1 MRFNKKVEEIL
12 NKQINAEFWSAY
24 LYLSMSAYFQ
34 AKNLPGFA
42 NWMRVQYQE
51 EITHALKLF
60 DYINS
65 RGGEV
70 KLLPVDKVQ
79 TEWKGIMDVFMD
91 TYKHECEVTDMI
103 HNCYEV
109 ASKER
114 DHATVSMLQWFIDE
128 QVEEEENAQA
138 IIDQLKLIGED
149 GAAVYYLDKEMATR
163 VFVDST
169 KSNA

>member
-34 AKNLPGFA
+34 SKSLPGFA
-42 NWMRVQYQE
+42 NWMRVQFQE
-51 EITHALKLF
+51 EMSHALKIF

-65 RGGEV
+65 RGGSVQLE
-70 KLLPVDKVQ
+70 PIAKVQ
-79 TEWKGIMDVFMD
+79 TEWKNVVDTFKD

-109 ASKER
+109 SVKEK
-114 DHATVSMLQWFIDE
+114 DHATANMLQWFIDE
-128 QVEEEENAQA
+128 QVEEEENAQL
-138 IIDQLKLIGED
+138 ILDQLELIGEN
-149 GAAVYYLDKEMATR
+149 GQGLFYLDKEMAART
-163 VFVDST
+163 FVDAT
-169 KSNA
+169 KA